1 MVLILTELIDLSD
14 KDFMVVLSKFLE
26 VPEITC
32 YVHSVSPVK
41 KANAAS
47 YVNCDL
53 QKESSVVRAVCFA
66 TKKRQSLEAM
76 AAQRSPVKMRN
87 YTISRKFGREDIVI
101 GNKTSIVPTAEANF
115 DYISIEEN
123 INIASLSQV
132 ASDQLVCVKGTVKD
146 VNSVKKGYLRWKLCG

>member
-1 MVLILTELIDLSD
+1 MSD

-32 YVHSVSPVK
+32 YVHSVSPLK
-41 KANAAS
+41 KANGAS

-66 TKKRQSLEAM
+66 TEKRQSLEAI

-87 YTISRKFGREDIVI
+87 YTISRKFG
-101 GNKTSIVPTAEANF
+101 
-115 DYISIEEN
+115 
-123 INIASLSQV
+123 
-132 ASDQLVCVKGTVKD
+132 
-146 VNSVKKGYLRWKLCG
+146 